1 MIDTHWKPAIMR
13 RTIIFVLHTSST
25 RADSKWEGGGRGL
38 GVRDVLAVVQCHDWF
53 YATGGSAVLFRKC
66 SLRAVVQFRFEQLFG
81 CSSRTV
87 CQQSRAIT
95 RR

>member
-1 MIDTHWKPAIMR
+1 PDDLE
-13 RTIIFVLHTSST
+13 IIVKADIHTSST
-25 RADSKWEGGGRGL
+25 RADSKLEGGGHGL
-38 GVRDVLAVVQCHDWF
+38 GVRDVLAVVQRHDWF

-81 CSSRTV
+81 CSFRTV